1 MAKNKLLPY
10 VLFGLPLA
18 IGAYFVIKSMRERK
32 KEQEPQT
39 PSPTPSARPVTPIT
53 TAPTSGAFP
62 LRKGSKGSKVSEL
75 QQAIIARDKTL
86 LPRFGVDGDFGS
98 ETEAAVLKLL
108 GKKSVDSQA
117 EIDSINPA
125 SLASQ
130 RRDFP
135 LIFPQTP
142 PNQLVLGVP
151 FR

>member
-39 PSPTPSARPVTPIT
+39 PSPLPPTRPVTPST
-53 TAPTSGAFP
+53 TTSRNDAFP
-62 LRKGSKGSKVSEL
+62 LRKGSKGRKVIEL
-75 QQAIIARDKTL
+75 QQAIIAKDKTL
-86 LPRFGVDGDFGS
+86 LPRFGADGDFGT

-117 EIDSINPA
+117 DIDTINPK
-125 SLASQ
+125 SLTSL

-135 LIFPQTP
+135 LIYPQTP
-142 PNQLVLGVP
+142 PNQLVFGIPL
-151 FR
+151 R